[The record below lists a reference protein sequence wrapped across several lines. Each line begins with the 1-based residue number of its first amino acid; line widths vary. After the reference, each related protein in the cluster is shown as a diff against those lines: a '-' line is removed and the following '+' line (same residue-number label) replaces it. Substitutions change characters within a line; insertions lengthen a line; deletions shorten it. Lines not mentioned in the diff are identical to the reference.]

1 MAAPSEDKTDTPV
14 LNNPNEAGS
23 SEASSEAVSAP
34 TTGER
39 AKPEG
44 ERPTPEPAGEAPANP
59 PEPDSAELKDRLL
72 RVLADQEN
80 FRRRIERERDEAIRF
95 AATQL
100 VKDLLQTA
108 DNLARALQSVPSEAP
123 AENQALQ
130 NLLTGVAASERALQ
144 DTFARHGIRQIQPS
158 PGEAFDPNQ
167 HHAMFES
174 NSTTTSPARSPRLSC
189 LVMPITSGFSV
200 RRSSPLPNQNAELT
214 GPIDGTA
221 CRFGASL

>member
-167 HHAMFES
+167 HHAMFEVELDDHEPG
-174 NSTTTSPARSPRLSC
+174 TIAEIVLPGYAYHERLLRPAFVAIAKPER
-189 LVMPITSGFSV
+189 
-200 RRSSPLPNQNAELT
+200 
-214 GPIDGTA
+214 GTD
-221 CRFGASL
+221 RPD